1 MKPYYKDV
9 DINRKALF
17 QLKEGSPAFLEYNRE
32 IKGAVLRMDT
42 ADCKTDP
49 VLVDLY
55 KLESLNPTV
64 EKIEVWVICDNYGE
78 EINLPYEDIE
88 SVEYLE

>member
-9 DINRKALF
+9 DINRKAIF
-17 QLKEGSPAFLEYNRE
+17 HLKENSPAFLEYNSE
-32 IKGAVLRMDT
+32 IKGSVIRLDT
-42 ADCKTDP
+42 VDSKTDP

-55 KLESLNPTV
+55 KMESLKPTV
-64 EKIEVWVICDNYGE
+64 ETIEVWVVYDNYGE